1 MRSALKGR
9 VMRRPDGT
17 GLRAFATIAL
27 CLVAGCGTSNSSND
41 ASGGAGSGGGGSI
54 GSGGSM
60 GSAGSTG
67 SGGGGGSPLASCP
80 GAVPTEGA
88 PCSNVASCFYEECT
102 AGGRTVAS
110 CTNGAWSVET
120 GPCTGVFCLS
130 QTCAIGQ
137 VCLMRVGGALLIDC
151 VPNTCGA
158 SAIGCGCLQSCAGSA
173 CTVGGSLQSGA
184 TIQCNTCPS
193 NQCA

>member
-1 MRSALKGR
+1 MGR
-9 VMRRPDGT
+9 TAGT
-17 GLRAFATIAL
+17 GRRAFATIAL
-27 CLVAGCGTSNSSND
+27 VLVAGCGTSSSSND
-41 ASGGAGSGGGGSI
+41 ASGGGGSGGGGSGGST
-54 GSGGSM
+54 GSGGS
-60 GSAGSTG
+60 G
-67 SGGGGGSPLASCP
+67 GGGGGSPLASCP
-80 GAVPTEGA
+80 GAVPTAGA
-88 PCSNVASCFYEECT
+88 ACSNVPSCFYEDCA

-120 GPCTGVFCLS
+120 GPCTGAFCLS

-173 CTVGGSLQSGA
+173 CTVGGSLQSGV